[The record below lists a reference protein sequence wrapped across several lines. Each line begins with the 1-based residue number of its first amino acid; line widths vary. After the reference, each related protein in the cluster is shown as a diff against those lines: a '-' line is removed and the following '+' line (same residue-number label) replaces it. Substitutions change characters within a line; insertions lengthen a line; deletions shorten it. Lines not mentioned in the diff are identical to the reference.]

1 MTAVVTFSE
10 NISKPAH
17 LDSMHA
23 ALDRMVDQANALG
36 LSTSDVEVAIKD
48 NPAGG
53 DMRESWPGSI
63 TITATVKL

>member
-48 NPAGG
+48 NPPAATCANRG
-53 DMRESWPGSI
+53 PGPSPSPPP
-63 TITATVKL
+63 